1 MIVLIAGTTGYVGSR
16 LVPVLLG
23 AGHEVRAGTRSRDA
37 LEGYWWSDR
46 VTPVDLDVNDPAVCR
61 RAVEGVDAVVYL
73 VHGLSGD
80 DFRDQDRR
88 AAQNVADAVTAA
100 GTGRIVYLSGL
111 VPDVAEDELSE
122 HIVSRLEVERVLS
135 ATPATTITLR
145 AAVLVGAASTSFEI
159 IRQISDRLAVQ
170 PLPTWMDSEV
180 QPIAVVD
187 VLQALLGALTVPG
200 PSRSYDV
207 GGPERLG
214 YGELIRTYSD
224 VAGSRR
230 LAVTVPGLPTKVV
243 GKLAGALTDVD
254 GPTVES
260 LVESLRHSMVCAD
273 DDFRRDLLPQGHA
286 LVPLR
291 TALERALDD
300 PDPTTPA
307 SERDPMAPLPSD
319 PDWVGSPGA

>member
-16 LVPVLLG
+16 LVPVLLR

-37 LEGYWWSDR
+37 LAGYWWSDQ
-46 VTPVDLDVNDPAVCR
+46 VTPVDLDVNDAAVCR
-61 RAVEGVDAVVYL
+61 EAVEGVDAVVYL

-80 DFRDQDRR
+80 DFRDQDRQ

-100 GTGRIVYLSGL
+100 GVGRIVYLSGL
-111 VPDVAEDELSE
+111 VPDVDEDELSE
-122 HIVSRLEVERVLS
+122 HIVSRLEVERVLTD
-135 ATPATTITLR
+135 TPATTITLR

-159 IRQISDRLAVQ
+159 VRQISDRLAVQ

-187 VLQALLGALTVPG
+187 VLEALLGALTVAG

-214 YGELIRTYSD
+214 YGDLIRTYAD
-224 VAGSRR
+224 VAGTRR
-230 LAVTVPGLPTKVV
+230 LAVTVPGLPMKVV
-243 GKLAGALTDVD
+243 GKLAGHLTDVD

-273 DDFRRDLLPQGHA
+273 DDFRSDLLPDGYA
-286 LVPLR
+286 MVPLR
-291 TALERALDD
+291 AAIERALDD
-300 PDPTTPA
+300 PEPSTPGA
-307 SERDPMAPLPSD
+307 ERDPMAPLPSD